1 MALFFKHPKSGHHPC
16 AVEAALAFVSY
27 VLMVQWSGTSLIY
40 HCVNVAI
47 FTSLSSQA
55 VPGSLAQGKFYM
67 NECSENGNQGAI
79 WGVWIVL
86 PIVNHSASKI
96 SRRTPSNMNST
107 YLFFSIT
114 SKQEAVKDAFSYC
127 HVHG

>member
-1 MALFFKHPKSGHHPC
+1 MALFFKHPKSGHHPR
-16 AVEAALAFVSY
+16 AAETALAFLSY
-27 VLMVQWSGTSLIY
+27 VLMVQWSVASLIY
-40 HCVNVAI
+40 CCVNVAI

-67 NECSENGNQGAI
+67 NECSENRNQEAI

-96 SRRTPSNMNST
+96 SCRTPNNMNST
-107 YLFFSIT
+107 DLFF
-114 SKQEAVKDAFSYC
+114 
-127 HVHG
+127 